1 MAVAIPFSYAGQA
14 TILTDE
20 ELDQVS
26 AKGMP
31 EIFWEILPIG
41 SGDLGDYLTMLSQSS
56 SGSYSLGNGNTV
68 FTMGGQAQQNLQAMA
83 NINAVNSAVAYLI
96 NITFVNGDNFGEIN
110 QINNAVVSNVTNW
123 MF

>member
-1 MAVAIPFSYAGQA
+1 MKVKLIASLIISIVIMAVAIPFSYAGQA

-56 SGSYSLGNGNTV
+56 SGSYSLGTAIRSLPWAARPSR
-68 FTMGGQAQQNLQAMA
+68 TCRPWQ
-83 NINAVNSAVAYLI
+83 
-96 NITFVNGDNFGEIN
+96 T
-110 QINNAVVSNVTNW
+110 
-123 MF
+123 

>member
-1 MAVAIPFSYAGQA
+1 
-14 TILTDE
+14 
-20 ELDQVS
+20 
-26 AKGMP
+26 
-31 EIFWEILPIG
+31 
-41 SGDLGDYLTMLSQSS
+41 
-56 SGSYSLGNGNTV
+56 
-68 FTMGGQAQQNLQAMA
+68 MA